1 MLYKFLENFIFHWM
15 YLDPLHSL
23 HPSPTPPISIF
34 TVTCHNPQIHG
45 FFNNLVSCVPEC
57 GEWLS
62 SLCVVNCQ
70 CSHSGLVMQDCLIL
84 WRSDAGSHSCWEFMN
99 EVVLC
104 WEDILIRLFP
114 TPGSY
119 NFSALVFHYSPWA
132 MEGGREGMWTHPPH
146 LFRLSTLSTGILQSF
161 SSYEFLCNC
170 TKKFL
175 WDMRVVLLNLK
186 TSCKDVHMS
195 KNMLCLLFWVWVSS
209 LSVTLSSSK
218 HLVGNLIISVS
229 FTSEWHSTVCRYHT
243 RISHSSAGR
252 IPWLSTFPAPWTNE
266 TVVNMDEQV
275 SLQQE
280 ILFLEYI
287 PGMA

>member
-1 MLYKFLENFIFHWM
+1 
-15 YLDPLHSL
+15 
-23 HPSPTPPISIF
+23 
-34 TVTCHNPQIHG
+34 
-45 FFNNLVSCVPEC
+45 
-57 GEWLS
+57 
-62 SLCVVNCQ
+62 
-70 CSHSGLVMQDCLIL
+70 
-84 WRSDAGSHSCWEFMN
+84 
-99 EVVLC
+99 
-104 WEDILIRLFP
+104 
-114 TPGSY
+114 
-119 NFSALVFHYSPWA
+119 
-132 MEGGREGMWTHPPH
+132 MWTHPPH

-252 IPWLSTFPAPWTNE
+252 IPRLSTFPAPWTNE

>member
-1 MLYKFLENFIFHWM
+1 MQAVTAVGSLWM
-15 YLDPLHSL
+15 RW
-23 HPSPTPPISIF
+23 
-34 TVTCHNPQIHG
+34 
-45 FFNNLVSCVPEC
+45 SCVEKIFWYGPSQPLDLTISLPSFSMIVPEP
-57 GEWLS
+57 
-62 SLCVVNCQ
+62 
-70 CSHSGLVMQDCLIL
+70 
-84 WRSDAGSHSCWEFMN
+84 WR
-99 EVVLC
+99 
-104 WEDILIRLFP
+104 
-114 TPGSY
+114 
-119 NFSALVFHYSPWA
+119 
-132 MEGGREGMWTHPPH
+132 EGGRECRHPTH
-146 LFRLSTLSTGILQSF
+146 LVFLSTLSTGILQSF
-161 SSYEFLCNC
+161 SSYEFLCYC

-175 WDMRVVLLNLK
+175 WDMRIVLLNLK
-186 TSCKDVHMS
+186 TSCKDLHMS
-195 KNMLCLLFWVWVSS
+195 KNMPCLLFWVWVSS

-229 FTSEWHSTVCRYHT
+229 FTSELHSTVCRYHT